1 MTVRAALGQLSA
13 FSVFLLKS
21 ILYGAFVLVCSALN
35 GRKRRFP
42 ARAVWKP
49 SLEGP
54 GEEEGAE
61 LAMLEE
67 LGFLGDEGGG
77 ADGSRGR

>member
-1 MTVRAALGQLSA
+1 MACR
-13 FSVFLLKS
+13 
-21 ILYGAFVLVCSALN
+21 ALN

-42 ARAVWKP
+42 ARPVGKP

-61 LAMLEE
+61 LAMLDE

-77 ADGSRGR
+77 GADGSRGR